1 MHQFT
6 TWTDQIAP
14 LRQSQCEKK
23 TLINPTIPLCCLY
36 QGNHGNTQGRCGQA
50 VVWEAYYISRSS
62 SPLPG
67 DPLHLQS
74 QPQRQTIKPKIY
86 IFADH
91 ICTWSRKLSATILG
105 RHGVWNLTL
114 LLYDSPASNR
124 IFQSLLLK
132 FVLMRFQKM
141 SAPCD
146 KDRAWRSCGT
156 ANEASWQNSDFSI
169 DHRLKT
175 EETQAQMTLKEL
187 AQLKAVNKWIHEFSV
202 FSAWG
207 GVFSGHTKGWASS
220 PGCMPETVG
229 DPYGRGINTLREDT
243 GSSGSSACWT
253 KYQAPQTLTFPEN
266 AEDMCDSQC
275 NICTQINRKKHFW
288 MPLVFVLICSYS
300 DQAPAE
306 WCIWASKTQ
315 GAAGRRTSYQ
325 SYSSLLERKR
335 KNNWTFNFAC
345 TVAKN
350 EEIAHPVLFTKSIIY
365 RAFLH
370 IHNISLGFW
379 LFVRFTQEWYQTVK
393 LLKCISSSQKS
404 QASTSLDI
412 HQVQNV
418 QLTLKGWLVFIWQV
432 LLI

>member
-1 MHQFT
+1 MTQINSIASCHCDASVHYLDRANSSSLLITMWKNPSLIPQFLFAACT
-6 TWTDQIAP
+6 KVTMATHRGDVG
-14 LRQSQCEKK
+14 RQ
-23 TLINPTIPLCCLY
+23 
-36 QGNHGNTQGRCGQA
+36 
-50 VVWEAYYISRSS
+50 VWEAYYISRSS

-67 DPLHLQS
+67 DPHHLQS
-74 QPQRQTIKPKIY
+74 QPQRQTIKPKIS
-86 IFADH
+86 IFDDH

-175 EETQAQMTLKEL
+175 EETEAQMSLKEL
-187 AQLKAVNKWIHEFSV
+187 AQLKAVNKSMHEFSV

-220 PGCMPETVG
+220 PGCKPETAG
-229 DPYGRGINTLREDT
+229 DPYRRGINTLREDT

-266 AEDMCDSQC
+266 AEDVCDSQC
-275 NICTQINRKKHFW
+275 NT
-288 MPLVFVLICSYS
+288 Y
-300 DQAPAE
+300 A
-306 WCIWASKTQ
+306 
-315 GAAGRRTSYQ
+315 
-325 SYSSLLERKR
+325 
-335 KNNWTFNFAC
+335 
-345 TVAKN
+345 
-350 EEIAHPVLFTKSIIY
+350 
-365 RAFLH
+365 
-370 IHNISLGFW
+370 
-379 LFVRFTQEWYQTVK
+379 
-393 LLKCISSSQKS
+393 LK
-404 QASTSLDI
+404 
-412 HQVQNV
+412 
-418 QLTLKGWLVFIWQV
+418 
-432 LLI
+432 